1 MCTTILITKGATI
14 DGSIY
19 VSHSDDDDIG
29 DQRMVY
35 VPAADHPAGSMRPV
49 YKCSTNYPRVVTDQL
64 GPGYN
69 TSPEH
74 SEILGY
80 IPQVEHTYAYFDG
93 NYGIMNE
100 HQLAMGECTDAA
112 QRYGSTATP
121 GKRLFYSSSLS
132 RVALERCKTAREAIR
147 LMGSLIEEYGYYDT
161 GETLLVADKEEG
173 WVFEMCATEDQGDL
187 WVAQRV
193 PDGEVFVA
201 ANEFR
206 IRDIDPEDP
215 NFMFCSYLWE
225 ACEKLGWYDPSEG
238 PLDWCKTVSFGEYNH
253 PYYSLRRVW
262 SCFNRINPSLK
273 LSPWVDGPYT
283 KDYPFSIKPEK
294 PLSFDDVRYLH
305 RDQYQGTE
313 FDMTKGLAAG
323 PYGDPNRLYN
333 YAYDG
338 SQKNVVQPGTDLT
351 GAFERPVSVYYCGYS
366 FINHIR
372 PHLPDPIG
380 GICWFGPDQPMSTC
394 YVPFYAGIKSL
405 PASFQEINPATYD
418 PSKAF
423 WKMNFVANWARL
435 NYAMMIEDIKARQSE
450 LEKAE
455 IAQIAWM
462 DERALDAY
470 ETDPEKARAM
480 LTDFCHQNAATVLDS
495 WTDLSNYLI
504 QKYASGFVNN
514 PTIGQDVG
522 YSKWWRDAVGYQ
534 NGPVSYEKPSDA
546 SGNAGNMQGTAM
558 S

>member
-1 MCTTILITKGATI
+1 MCTTILVTKGATF
-14 DGSIY
+14 DGSTF

-29 DQRMVY
+29 DQRLVR
-35 VPAADHPAGSMRPV
+35 VPAADHPVGSMRPV

-69 TSPEH
+69 TSEDH

-112 QRYGSTATP
+112 QKYGSEPTP

-132 RVALERCKTAREAIR
+132 RVALERCKTAREAIK
-147 LMGSLIEEYGYYDT
+147 LMGSLIEEYGYYNT

-173 WVFEMCATEDQGDL
+173 WVFEMCPTENQGDL

-206 IRDIDPEDP
+206 IRDIDPDSDD
-215 NFMFCSYLWE
+215 FMYCSYLWD
-225 ACEKLGWYDPSEG
+225 ACEKIGWYNPKKG
-238 PLDWCKTVSFGEYNH
+238 PLDWCETVSYGEYNH

-262 SCFNRINPSLK
+262 SVFNRVNPKLK
-273 LSPWVDGPYT
+273 LSPWVEGPFT
-283 KDYPFSIKPEK
+283 KDYPFSIKPAK
-294 PLSFDDVRYLH
+294 PLTLSDVKNLH
-305 RDQYQGTE
+305 RDQYEGTP

-338 SQKNVVQPGTDLT
+338 STKDVVQPAKDLK
-351 GAFERPVSVYYCGYS
+351 GAWERPVSVYYCGYS

-372 PHLPDPIG
+372 PHLPDAIG
-380 GICWFGPDQPMSTC
+380 GVCWFGPDQPMSTC
-394 YVPFYAGIKSL
+394 YTAFYAGVLSV
-405 PASFQEINPATYD
+405 PESFQEINPAVYD
-418 PSKAF
+418 SSKAF

-435 NYAMMIEDIKARQSE
+435 NYELMIEDIKARQAE
-450 LEKAE
+450 LEKVQE
-455 IAQIAWM
+455 DQLEVM
-462 DERALDAY
+462 DNRALEILNTQPDKLK
-470 ETDPEKARAM
+470 DF
-480 LTDFCHQNAATVLDS
+480 LTEFCNENASEVLSS
-495 WTDLSNYLI
+495 WTDLAGYLI
-504 QKYASGFVNN
+504 QKYASGFINN
-514 PTIGQDVG
+514 PNIATDVG
-522 YSKWWRDAVGYQ
+522 YSKEWRDAVGYK
-534 NGPVSYEKPSDA
+534 NGPVSYKKPRKA
-546 SGNAGNMQGTAM
+546 KK
-558 S
+558 